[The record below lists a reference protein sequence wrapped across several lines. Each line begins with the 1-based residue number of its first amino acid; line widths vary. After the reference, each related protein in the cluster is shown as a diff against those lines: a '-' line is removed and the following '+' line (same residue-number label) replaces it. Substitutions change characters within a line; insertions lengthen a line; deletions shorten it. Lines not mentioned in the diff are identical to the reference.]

1 VPTEQ
6 YQIQDSQDHSLTWQF
21 LLKKQKGRC
30 DMKVFQVP
38 MLAMSLVGLS
48 LLSGLDASPAHAGF
62 TFGQV
67 TRLPVPADMGN
78 DVVECLSYDGL
89 EMYIVAYN
97 RPGGQGGWDIWVSK
111 RATTDGAWGPM
122 ENLGPGINFSGV
134 DDAPC
139 ISADGLTLYFCSRY
153 RPGGNNHWD
162 ILKATRPTKDD
173 PWGQAVVLPPPVNWT
188 STGGNAAHPWISPDG
203 LEMYFNS
210 MRPPNFG
217 SWDIWAARRATTDD
231 PWGDPV
237 NLGPGVSSPYYETF
251 PSLSPD
257 GLLLLFGDSPWGDPV
272 RPGGYGGPDLWMARR
287 ASLSDPWQPATNL
300 GPIVNSSGGEAVPRI
315 TPDGR
320 TLYFFR
326 QESGTWQVPILPIVD
341 FNADGKVDGKEVLGL
356 VEHWGEDYPLGD
368 IGPFAWGDGTVD
380 VNDLKVLAEYLGKDV
395 EDPTLVAHWAFD
407 ETEGTVAKNSAGGQD
422 AALVGSPVWQPA
434 GGQVGGALAFD
445 GIKDFGF
452 ATVTL
457 NSLGRPFS
465 ALAWVK
471 GGAPGEVVLAEQN
484 GRNWLLVD
492 SATGCLATALNS
504 PGRPGAVLTS
514 LAVITDGQWHRIAVV
529 WDGTYRMLYVDEKE
543 VARDAVPA
551 LELSSVRLVLGGGS
565 NLAPVSFWSGVIDDI
580 RIYSRAVN
588 P

>member
-1 VPTEQ
+1 
-6 YQIQDSQDHSLTWQF
+6 
-21 LLKKQKGRC
+21 
-30 DMKVFQVP
+30 MKATRNTLILVWV
-38 MLAMSLVGLS
+38 LAATCGLPNVK
-48 LLSGLDASPAHAGF
+48 AEF
-62 TFGQV
+62 TFGK
-67 TRLPVPADMGN
+67 PVNIGPIVGGDEF
-78 DVVECLSYDGL
+78 VVCLSYDGL
-89 EMYIVAYN
+89 EMYVQVWDW
-97 RPGGQGGWDIWVSK
+97 PGGQGDWDFWVL
-111 RATTDGAWGPM
+111 RRTAIGQPWGTP
-122 ENLGPGINFSGV
+122 ENLGPAVNSPNRDGAAS
-134 DDAPC
+134 
-139 ISADGLTLYFCSRY
+139 ISADGLTFYFFSSN
-153 RPGGNNHWD
+153 RPGGYGNND
-162 ILKATRPTKDD
+162 IYMATRATKND
-173 PWGQAVVLPPPVNWT
+173 PWGEAVLLGPPINRI
-188 STGGNAAHPWISPDG
+188 SSAANDGRPWISPDG
-203 LEMYFNS
+203 LELYFVS
-210 MRPPNFG
+210 RRSGG
-217 SWDIWAARRATTDD
+217 SGEGDIWVSRRATEND
-231 PWGDPV
+231 PWGTPV
-237 NLGPGVSSPYYETF
+237 NLGPGVNTSYEDVF
-251 PSLSPD
+251 PCLSPD
-257 GLLLLFGDSPWGDPV
+257 GLLLFFCDAPTSWAKEP
-272 RPGGYGGPDLWMARR
+272 RPGGYGACDMWMARR
-287 ASLSDPWQPATNL
+287 ASVSDPWQAPVNL
-300 GPIVNSSGGEAVPRI
+300 GPTVNNSADGAVPRI
-315 TPDGR
+315 SPDGR
-320 TLYFFR
+320 TLYFWSNQGGFA
-326 QESGTWQVPILPIVD
+326 SPNWQAPIIPIVD
-341 FNADGKVDGKEVLGL
+341 FNGDGKVDGKEVLGL

-457 NSLGRPFS
+457 NPLGRPFS

-543 VARDAVPA
+543 VARDVLPV
-551 LELSSVRLVLGGGS
+551 LELSSVRLALGGGS

-580 RIYSRAVN
+580 RIYNRAVK